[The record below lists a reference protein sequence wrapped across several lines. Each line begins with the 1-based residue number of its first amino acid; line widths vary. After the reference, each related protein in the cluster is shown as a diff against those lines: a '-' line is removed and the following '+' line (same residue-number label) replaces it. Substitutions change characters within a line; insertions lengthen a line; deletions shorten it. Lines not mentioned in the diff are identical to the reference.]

1 MRVSTQN
8 CDVRSDKATYLS
20 RLHPYPAMVA
30 DEFARSLVARHVPKN
45 AKVLD
50 PFCGSGRLLA
60 AAEDASLR
68 VGIDTNPLAWLLTRA
83 KFANSDR
90 LKIKRIIAGLKT
102 AQGTTPWTE
111 ATIHTGRKV
120 AWFSRGVTQELN
132 RIIYWLNS
140 LRLAENEKV
149 LVASAL
155 SATVREV
162 SFARE
167 QGWKLHRLSAG
178 ARSQFRPCPWER
190 FEKRLN
196 YCLKEISSE
205 TMPGKGRVLI
215 ELANARSLGAKGR
228 IASSAGLFDVVL
240 TSPPYGDSQSTVQYG
255 AASSLCLSVISG
267 LTGFSHLAV
276 SGRSIDNACLG
287 GSELQAVPLLN
298 AKKYWA
304 GSPRNRFGKAVS
316 KFLSDYDEVCGSV
329 ARKLKPGGK
338 AIFVV
343 GRRSTGG
350 YRLKLDQF
358 TIDCFLKR
366 GFDLVCTEERELR
379 HKRTPRMI
387 NRFARDSARR
397 ADASARVLTMKSE
410 IVVVMKKRPIG
421 RAPQGKVF

>member
-1 MRVSTQN
+1 MRESTQN
-8 CDVRSDKATYLS
+8 GNVRSDKATYLS

-30 DEFARSLVARHVPKN
+30 DELARSLVARYVPKN

-68 VGIDTNPLAWLLTRA
+68 VGIDANPLAWLLTRA
-83 KFANSDR
+83 KFANSNR
-90 LKIKRIIAGLKT
+90 LRIQRIIAGLKK
-102 AQGTTPWTE
+102 AQDATPRTGY
-111 ATIHTGRKV
+111 AIHAGRKV
-120 AWFSRGVTQELN
+120 AWFSRGVAQELN
-132 RIIYWLNS
+132 RIVHWLNG
-140 LRLAENEKV
+140 LRLAESEKI

-167 QGWKLHRLSAG
+167 QGWKLHRLSAD
-178 ARSQFRPCPWER
+178 ARHQFRPCPWER

-196 YCLKEISSE
+196 YCLREMSSE
-205 TMPGKGRVLI
+205 AAAGNGRVLI
-215 ELANARSLGAKGR
+215 ELANAKSLGAKGR
-228 IASSAGLFDVVL
+228 IAYSAGLFDVVL

-255 AASSLCLSVISG
+255 AASSLCLSVISR
-267 LTGFSHLAV
+267 LNGFSHLAV

-287 GSELQAVPLLN
+287 GSEQQSFPLLN
-298 AKKYWA
+298 MKKYWA
-304 GSPRNRFGKAVS
+304 GSPDNRFGKAIS
-316 KFLSDYDEVCGSV
+316 KFLSDYDEVCGSI

-358 TIDCFLKR
+358 TIDCLLKR
-366 GFDLVCTEERELR
+366 GFDLVCTEERELH
-379 HKRTPRMI
+379 HKHTPRVV
-387 NRFARDSARR
+387 NRFARDPARKST
-397 ADASARVLTMKSE
+397 ASARVLTMNSE
-410 IVVVMKKRPIG
+410 IVVVMKKRG
-421 RAPQGKVF
+421 GA